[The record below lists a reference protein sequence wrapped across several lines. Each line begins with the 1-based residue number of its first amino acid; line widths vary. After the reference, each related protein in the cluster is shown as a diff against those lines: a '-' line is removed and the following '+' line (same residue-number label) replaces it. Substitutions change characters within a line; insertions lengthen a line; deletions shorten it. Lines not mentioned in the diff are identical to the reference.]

1 LVSLYQEPEIQYETF
16 PCRRSHEYSTETG
29 NHKQLPSFIEKHNSP
44 SRFSLWPSHCFLLF
58 SQKHLKNHPKTSLK
72 HIRQQSV
79 TKCANVISQEAGLQE
94 CWNSGAALR
103 AIKFLRDM
111 EKYKNKQI
119 VTNMFVSVQLQY
131 RPQK

>member
-1 LVSLYQEPEIQYETF
+1 
-16 PCRRSHEYSTETG
+16 
-29 NHKQLPSFIEKHNSP
+29 
-44 SRFSLWPSHCFLLF
+44 LF
-58 SQKHLKNHPKTSLK
+58 SQEHLKNHPKTALK
-72 HIRQQSV
+72 HISQQRV
-79 TKCANVISQEAGLQE
+79 TKCANVISQEASLQE
-94 CWNSGAALR
+94 CWNSGAALG

>member
-1 LVSLYQEPEIQYETF
+1 
-16 PCRRSHEYSTETG
+16 
-29 NHKQLPSFIEKHNSP
+29 
-44 SRFSLWPSHCFLLF
+44 LF
-58 SQKHLKNHPKTSLK
+58 SQEHLKNHPKTALK
-72 HIRQQSV
+72 LISQQRV
-79 TKCANVISQEAGLQE
+79 TKCANVISQEASLQE
-94 CWNSGAALR
+94 CWNSGAALG